1 MTNAFRRKA
10 GFLMLVVILR
20 LPVAVRAQIR
30 LVPSNDHRVAI
41 FHDGYQ
47 AEWQLRL
54 PELVDSREGAFLTFI
69 RTPME
74 WRTTEPGVIGYDW
87 EPTERYSTEAYEK
100 TSLRRTMIQGMR
112 IAPRMKAE
120 GDRIELWLHLTNR
133 SKETFHEVYSDG
145 GCLQHRTSRFI
156 DEKYERS
163 FIVTASGL
171 TPLTRT
177 HRSKGI
183 RAAYFFGPPGLT
195 CRRTRPTTTSG
206 DVATLGR
213 RARWSS
219 PRQRMAPGPS
229 GFSGTTAWA
238 YVRTP
243 TPPTTACTPR
253 LTSATSGLAR
263 RSRAG
268 DILFSDTA
276 EDVLRKA
283 KGQRLKPHRDPPGR

>member
-1 MTNAFRRKA
+1 
-10 GFLMLVVILR
+10 MLVVILR

-47 AEWQLRL
+47 AEWQIRL

-100 TSLRRTMIQGMR
+100 TSRRRMMIQGMR

-145 GCLQHRTSRFI
+145 GCLQHRTPRFI
-156 DEKYERS
+156 DETYERS

-183 RAAYFFGPPGLT
+183 RAAYFFNPAWFDLPSYKAYDYFWG
-195 CRRTRPTTTSG
+195 RSDTRPESPLVVSQAKDG
-206 DVATLGR
+206 PGAIGILWDHCVGVRQNSDASHHCMH
-213 RARWSS
+213 SS
-219 PRQRMAPGPS
+219 PYFGDIRPGQ
-229 GFSGTTAWA
+229 TVT
-238 YVRTP
+238 R
-243 TPPTTACTPR
+243 R
-253 LTSATSGLAR
+253 GL
-263 RSRAG
+263 
-268 DILFSDTA
+268 ILFSDSA

-283 KGQRLKPHRDPPGR
+283 KGQRLKPYRSPPGR